1 MNDNKNAIRKAVSME
16 ELAKGLSIGLTRP
29 ECTDGGTHDPG
40 VGLGGG
46 WMTASVRS

>member
-16 ELAKGLSIGLTRP
+16 ELAKGLSIDFTCP